1 MAYCICANIVQD
13 CADNA
18 QSQGCNAMN
27 KPFPSFSIL
36 NPTAI
41 TPENTRNELLKR
53 LRQAGKPITVRDMAE
68 RSHYLK
74 KTGMVRSYKAMESL
88 YNDGIVDFVYENEGK
103 RGRPRYAFWIKD

>member
-1 MAYCICANIVQD
+1 
-13 CADNA
+13 
-18 QSQGCNAMN
+18 MN

-53 LRQAGKPITVRDMAE
+53 LRQAGKPITVRDMAA